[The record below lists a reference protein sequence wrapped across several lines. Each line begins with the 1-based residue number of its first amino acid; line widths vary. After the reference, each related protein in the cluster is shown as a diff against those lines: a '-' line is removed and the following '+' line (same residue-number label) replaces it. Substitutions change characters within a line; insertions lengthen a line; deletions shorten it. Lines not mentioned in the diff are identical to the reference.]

1 MSDSST
7 SSAGNERIATR
18 LRLMAPGGR
27 WKVFQDTAGEI
38 AALDA
43 FCLTSSGA
51 PEKIDGFVLRLD
63 KPHRVQEKL
72 GAVVAKLL
80 HDRGLPAWLG
90 VFCRPDSMV
99 GSRLCQT
106 EVPRVS
112 DRFYVREGLTSRESM
127 AGDKLRDVL
136 CSVAGLGHLPLIGAT
151 AASFVTCLLALALMP
166 LLSPEAWKFVLLALA
181 VITSLVCTLL
191 EKWAHRHYLAE
202 DPREVVLDEVAGM
215 GLALA
220 ITGPGLLTVTAAF
233 FAFRFFDIFKP
244 GIHWVEERGWP
255 GTIVWDDLLAG
266 LYAGGL
272 VAAGVALFSAWLQL

>member
-7 SSAGNERIATR
+7 SSAGNERIAAR

-27 WKVFQDTAGEI
+27 WKVFENTTGETGT
-38 AALDA
+38 LDA
-43 FCLTSSGA
+43 FCVISSGA
-51 PEKIDGFVLRLD
+51 PGQIDGFVLRLD
-63 KPHRVQEKL
+63 KPHRVSEKL
-72 GAVVAKLL
+72 GVVVAKLL
-80 HDRGLPAWLG
+80 RDRGLPEWFG

-106 EVPRVS
+106 AVPGLR
-112 DRFYVREGLTSRESM
+112 DRFYVREGLVSQESP

-151 AASFVTCLLALALMP
+151 TASFVTCVFALALVTS
-166 LLSPEAWKFVLLALA
+166 LSPDAWKFLMLALA
-181 VITSLVCTLL
+181 VVASAVCAAL

-215 GLALA
+215 ALALA
-220 ITGPGLLTVTAAF
+220 ITGPGILTIVAGF

-244 GIHWVEERGWP
+244 GIHWIEQRGWP

-266 LYAGGL
+266 LYAGAL
-272 VAAGVALFSAWLQL
+272 ILSVASAEQLL

>member
-7 SSAGNERIATR
+7 SSAGNERIAAR

-27 WKVFQDTAGEI
+27 WEIFENTAGET
-38 AALDA
+38 APLDA

-63 KPHRVQEKL
+63 KPHRIPEKL
-72 GAVVAKLL
+72 GVVVAKLL
-80 HDRGLPAWLG
+80 HDRALPAWLG
-90 VFCRPDSMV
+90 ALCRPDSMV

-106 EVPRVS
+106 AVPGVY
-112 DRFYVREGLTSRESM
+112 DRFYVREGLTSRESTI
-127 AGDKLRDVL
+127 GDKLRDVL

-151 AASFVTCLLALALMP
+151 AASFVTCLLALVLMP
-166 LLSPEAWKFVLLALA
+166 LLSPEAWRFVLLALA
-181 VITSLVCTLL
+181 VVTSLVCALL
-191 EKWAHRHYLAE
+191 EKWAHRNYLTE

-215 GLALA
+215 ALALA
-220 ITGPGLLTVTAAF
+220 ITGPGLWTIIAAF

-244 GIHWVEERGWP
+244 GIHWVEERRWS

-266 LYAGGL
+266 FYAGGAVTL
-272 VAAGVALFSAWLQL
+272 CVNLLW

>member
-7 SSAGNERIATR
+7 LSAGNERIAAR
-18 LRLMAPGGR
+18 LRLMEPGGR
-27 WKVFQDTAGEI
+27 WKIFENTAGET

-43 FCLTSSGA
+43 FCVTSSGA
-51 PEKIDGFVLRLD
+51 CGKFDGFVLRLD
-63 KPHRVQEKL
+63 KPHRIPEKL

-80 HDRGLPAWLG
+80 HDRGLPAWFG
-90 VFCRPDSMV
+90 AFCRPDSMV

-106 EVPRVS
+106 AVPGVH
-112 DRFYVREGLTSRESM
+112 DRFYVREGLTSRESTI
-127 AGDKLRDVL
+127 GDKLRDVL

-151 AASFVTCLLALALMP
+151 AASFVTSLLALALMP
-166 LLSPEAWKFVLLALA
+166 LLSPEGWRFVLLALA
-181 VITSLVCTLL
+181 VITSLVCALL

-215 GLALA
+215 ALALA
-220 ITGPGLLTVTAAF
+220 IAGPGLWTITAVF

-266 LYAGGL
+266 LYAGGVIKL
-272 VAAGVALFSAWLQL
+272 LHSFY